1 MATESTTL
9 LGSGESKDNNS
20 LEVSNVEN
28 NPIKQLWREIS
39 SGRQR
44 LYVVLLYSI
53 IVAFGSCITGFVLGF
68 SSLLNIN
75 MEKYIFSTPGK
86 QNSQFIGVSSL
97 QRKEIV
103 KEIVILYKKC

>member
-9 LGSGESKDNNS
+9 LGSGESNDNNS

-53 IVAFGSCITGFVLGF
+53 FVAFGSCITGFVLGF

-75 MEKYIFSTPGK
+75 MEKYNYPTPGK

-103 KEIVILYKKC
+103 ILYKKC

>member
-9 LGSGESKDNNS
+9 LGSGESNGKNT
-20 LEVSNVEN
+20 LEVSHVEN

-53 IVAFGSCITGFVLGF
+53 FVAFGSCITGFVLGF

-75 MEKYIFSTPGK
+75 MKKYLFSSLGE
-86 QNSQFIGVSSL
+86 QDSQFVGVSSL
-97 QRKEIV
+97 H
-103 KEIVILYKKC
+103 

>member
-1 MATESTTL
+1 MATERDEQVKLTSSVN
-9 LGSGESKDNNS
+9 SGMSYGTNS
-20 LEVSNVEN
+20 SNTLEVSNVEN

-53 IVAFGSCITGFVLGF
+53 FVAFGSCITGFVLGF

-75 MEKYIFSTPGK
+75 MEKYHFPARHLPNDQQT
-86 QNSQFIGVSSL
+86 QFVGVSYL
-97 QRKEIV
+97 
-103 KEIVILYKKC
+103 